1 MIPPWADT
9 TQGDA
14 MIKTVFISRRLECG
28 AALAIAMSVMLMVSV
43 AVSVWPASP
52 PEEPQE
58 VLKAYNRLVWLSS
71 ELDNMASELR
81 ELDELLARNWTVAR
95 LEDRLRLQREV
106 NSLGRKYAETA
117 GNYNRS
123 MSEIKYRFADPAK
136 LPTEAT
142 FGPLPRRR
150 EPFILLKSG
159 PRA

>member
-1 MIPPWADT
+1 MSSPKANKEDVMT
-9 TQGDA
+9 
-14 MIKTVFISRRLECG
+14 KEKVFVSRRLECG
-28 AALAIAMSVMLMVSV
+28 AALAIVMIVASVIVMT
-43 AVSVWPASP
+43 AVGVRIASA
-52 PEEPQE
+52 PEELQE

-81 ELDELLARNWTVAR
+81 ELDELLARNWTAAR

-117 GNYNRS
+117 GEYNRS
-123 MSEIKYRFADPAK
+123 MRETGY
-136 LPTEAT
+136 L
-142 FGPLPRRR
+142 FGSLPRRH

>member
-1 MIPPWADT
+1 MAT
-9 TQGDA
+9 R
-14 MIKTVFISRRLECG
+14 TVFISRRLECG
-28 AALAIAMSVMLMVSV
+28 AGVVLVMFVMFMVGIAIVG
-43 AVSVWPASP
+43 VWPSP

-81 ELDELLARNWTVAR
+81 ELDELLARNWMAAR

-117 GNYNRS
+117 GEYNRS
-123 MSEIKYRFADPAK
+123 MRETGY
-136 LPTEAT
+136 L
-142 FGPLPRRR
+142 FGSLPRRH

>member
-1 MIPPWADT
+1 MAT
-9 TQGDA
+9 R
-14 MIKTVFISRRLECG
+14 MVFVSRRLECG
-28 AALAIAMSVMLMVSV
+28 AGVVLVMFVMFMVGIAIIG
-43 AVSVWPASP
+43 VWPSP

-58 VLKAYNRLVWLSS
+58 ILGAYNRLVWLSS
-71 ELDNMASELR
+71 ELDKMALELR
-81 ELDELLARNWTVAR
+81 ELDELLARNWMAAR

-142 FGPLPRRR
+142 FGPLPRRH